1 MQFSTAMRNIAIIFP
16 LLQSW
21 SKVQTIL
28 YLVLLADPPEP
39 PRLAPVPL
47 VLGLLFVPLQSEMSI
62 EIKILVMNIN
72 IVISINSDININM
85 FTIYDLKFLQPLQER
100 LLDRL
105 RGRRGSVERWVRRR
119 ELVQVLRQRHRFVL
133 AHLWK

>member
-1 MQFSTAMRNIAIIFP
+1 MQFSTAMQNIAIIFP

-47 VLGLLFVPLQSEMSI
+47 LLGPLLVPLLPE
-62 EIKILVMNIN
+62 KL
-72 IVISINSDININM
+72 
-85 FTIYDLKFLQPLQER
+85 FIY
-100 LLDRL
+100 
-105 RGRRGSVERWVRRR
+105 
-119 ELVQVLRQRHRFVL
+119 
-133 AHLWK
+133 